1 MTHRRLSQLQRRILA
16 WLLAD
21 AQRMGGQTSSSHQE
35 LVRTLSSAKG
45 NISQSLRTLE
55 ERGWV
60 VIGRS
65 PGGKAE
71 YVVLTAAG
79 YQSARYIAGSYD

>member
-1 MTHRRLSQLQRRILA
+1 MTTMRLSRLQKRILA
-16 WLLAD
+16 WLAAD
-21 AQRMGGQTSSSHQE
+21 AHRTRGRTSSSHQE
-35 LVRTLSSAKG
+35 LVQSLPSAKG

-55 ERGWV
+55 ARGWI

-71 YVVLTAAG
+71 YVFLTAEGSQRA
-79 YQSARYIAGSYD
+79 SHMAGSYD

>member
-1 MTHRRLSQLQRRILA
+1 MTAKRLSRLQRQILA

-21 AQRMGGQTSSSHQE
+21 AQRTGGQTSSSHQE
-35 LVRTLSSAKG
+35 LVQALPSAKG

-55 ERGWV
+55 ARGWV

-71 YVVLTAAG
+71 YVVLSTEG
-79 YQSARYIAGSYD
+79 LQRARHIVGSYD

>member
-1 MTHRRLSQLQRRILA
+1 MTGRRLSQLQRQILR
-16 WLLAD
+16 WLLTD
-21 AQRMGGQTSSSHQE
+21 AQRTRGQTDSSHQE
-35 LVRTLSSAKG
+35 LVRALPSAKG

-55 ERGWV
+55 ARGWV

-71 YVVLTAAG
+71 YVFLTAEG
-79 YQSARYIAGSYD
+79 RQRARYLAGSYD

>member
-21 AQRMGGQTSSSHQE
+21 AQRTGGQTSSSHQE
-35 LVRTLSSAKG
+35 LVRTLPSAKG

-55 ERGWV
+55 ARGWV

-71 YVVLTAAG
+71 YVILTAGGRQRAH
-79 YQSARYIAGSYD
+79 QVAGSYD

>member
-21 AQRMGGQTSSSHQE
+21 AQRTGGQTSSSHQE
-35 LVRTLSSAKG
+35 LVRTLPSAKG
-45 NISQSLRTLE
+45 NISQSLRTLA

-71 YVVLTAAG
+71 YVVLTTAG
-79 YQSARYIAGSYD
+79 YQSARHIAGSYD

>member
-21 AQRMGGQTSSSHQE
+21 AQRTGGQTSSSHQE
-35 LVRTLSSAKG
+35 LVRTLPSAKG

-55 ERGWV
+55 ARGWV

-71 YVVLTAAG
+71 YAFLTAAG
-79 YQSARYIAGSYD
+79 YQSARDISGSYD

>member
-1 MTHRRLSQLQRRILA
+1 MTGMRLSRLQRRILV

-21 AQRMGGQTSSSHQE
+21 EQRTGGRTSSSHQE
-35 LVRTLSSAKG
+35 LVQALPSAKG
-45 NISQSLRTLE
+45 NISQSLRTME
-55 ERGWV
+55 ARGWV

-71 YVVLTAAG
+71 YVILTAGGRQRAH
-79 YQSARYIAGSYD
+79 QVAGSYD